1 MTENQVSACL
11 QVSLL
16 RLTKKEV
23 PRDITEEAEHLP
35 PPLCSLCALWS
46 ITRRAGFDESGCF
59 FVIEGGADFVHDRLE
74 GRLVMN
80 RDVGEDF
87 AVE

>member
-1 MTENQVSACL
+1 MTENPVLACL

-16 RLTKKEV
+16 RLAKIRVFRE
-23 PRDITEEAEHLP
+23 ITEDTEQFAP
-35 PPLCSLCALWS
+35 SS
-46 ITRRAGFDESGCF
+46 VFSVRSVVNSRRTGFDGSGCF
-59 FVIEGGADFVHDRLE
+59 FVFEGGADFVHDRLE